1 MSRVLAGLGQ
11 RGFDAAYARG
21 LAMTI
26 DDAVVFAVE
35 ERLRPQAQTVKT
47 AIKSPLTKR
56 ELEIARLVEAE
67 MSSREIATKLFISER
82 TVETHITNMFNKL
95 GLNSRVQLTRW
106 LASVTEAEPVI
117 GEKL

>member
-1 MSRVLAGLGQ
+1 
-11 RGFDAAYARG
+11 
-21 LAMTI
+21 
-26 DDAVVFAVE
+26 
-35 ERLRPQAQTVKT
+35 
-47 AIKSPLTKR
+47 
-56 ELEIARLVEAE
+56 

>member
-1 MSRVLAGLGQ
+1 
-11 RGFDAAYARG
+11 
-21 LAMTI
+21 MTI